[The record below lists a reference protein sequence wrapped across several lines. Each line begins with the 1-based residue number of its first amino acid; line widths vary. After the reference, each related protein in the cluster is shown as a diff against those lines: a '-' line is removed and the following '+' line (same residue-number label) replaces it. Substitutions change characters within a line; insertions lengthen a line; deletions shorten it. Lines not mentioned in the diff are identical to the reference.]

1 MYYTANFDFIR
12 QDHIPLCG
20 FINGLWTRAG
30 KVVEDGQ
37 IGFKLKTKKEK
48 NHWQIF
54 PLERCLEHAEE
65 ISGLLLGVE
74 LRILIRAEAGRVE
87 LRGVSD
93 PNDVVEEAEEE
104 ETDEWC
110 QVEV

>member
-1 MYYTANFDFIR
+1 ME
-12 QDHIPLCG
+12 Q
-20 FINGLWTRAG
+20 
-30 KVVEDGQ
+30 
-37 IGFKLKTKKEK
+37 
-48 NHWQIF
+48 
-54 PLERCLEHAEE
+54 AEE
-65 ISGLLLGVE
+65 ISGLLGVE

-104 ETDEWC
+104 ETDEWR

>member
-1 MYYTANFDFIR
+1 MWVYKWSFNPCR
-12 QDHIPLCG
+12 ESG
-20 FINGLWTRAG
+20 RRWT
-30 KVVEDGQ
+30 DW
-37 IGFKLKTKKEK
+37 FKIKNKKEK
-48 NHWQIF
+48 KTLADF
-54 PLERCLEHAEE
+54 SSERGLEQAEE
-65 ISGLLLGVE
+65 ISGLLGVE

-104 ETDEWC
+104 ETDEWR